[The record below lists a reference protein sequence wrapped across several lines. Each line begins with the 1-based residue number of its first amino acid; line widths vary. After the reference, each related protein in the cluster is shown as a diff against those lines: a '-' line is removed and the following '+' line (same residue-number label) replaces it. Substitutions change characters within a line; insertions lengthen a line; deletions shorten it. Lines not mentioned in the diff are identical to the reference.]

1 MNTDG
6 NIDMED
12 LGNEALV
19 FAYGHNVN
27 LYEDVFS
34 IANTASIQEIHLTYT
49 GLLKEI
55 EVAQYAFQD
64 CNDQDVQKRHAMRL
78 GMKET
83 HFAVG
88 VHPRDFLDIK
98 MDAVKRA
105 YDILADKKSRREYD
119 DCLREYMESFENA
132 QGADVGHVSDVSSGE
147 DEEDDDMSNDGDD
160 SLYDVSSV
168 QAQVEDSDFP
178 ILSSHHHDN
187 DVFDPFNLQDDMAG
201 HYAFSSF
208 QDNTFDSIQDAA
220 PISPDIDSAFSASFS
235 GLHPHGHEMSVR
247 ICALPHPDSE
257 DDSSVDSDYTRKA
270 GLEPEADIH
279 LTSRLS
285 SEEEDELIS
294 FRELSKSMSDLDE
307 KQSAFFNQ
315 MDVGLDNVECFSED
329 DSDIVDHEDVDN
341 MSIASETKEKEL
353 DEFKEQSVWI
363 CLDDLLDDTAITIEQ
378 MCGMGK

>member
-34 IANTASIQEIHLTYT
+34 IANTAPIQEIHLTYT

-55 EVAQYAFQD
+55 EVAQYAFRDYSHQD
-64 CNDQDVQKRHAMRL
+64 EEKQYVMRL
-78 GMKET
+78 GMKDT
-83 HFAVG
+83 HFMVG
-88 VHPRDFLDIK
+88 MHPRDFLNIK

-105 YDILADKKSRREYD
+105 YDILADKNSRREYD
-119 DCLREYMESFENA
+119 DCLREYMEIFENA
-132 QGADVGHVSDVSSGE
+132 QEANSVGNVSDVSSGE
-147 DEEDDDMSNDGDD
+147 DDEDDNSNDGDD

-168 QAQVEDSDFP
+168 QAQVDSDFP

-187 DVFDPFNLQDDMAG
+187 DFFDPFNLHDDMSG
-201 HYAFSSF
+201 QHAFSSF
-208 QDNTFDSIQDAA
+208 AENTFDSIQDPA
-220 PISPDIDSAFSASFS
+220 PISPDIDSAFSASF
-235 GLHPHGHEMSVR
+235 GGMHPHGHEMSVR
-247 ICALPHPDSE
+247 ICSLPHPDSD
-257 DDSSVDSDYTRKA
+257 DDSSVNYDYTSKRP
-270 GLEPEADIH
+270 LEPEADIH
-279 LTSRLS
+279 LSSCLS

-294 FRELSKSMSDLDE
+294 FQALSKSMSDLDE

-315 MDVGLDNVECFSED
+315 MDVGLDSIECFSDD

-341 MSIASETKEKEL
+341 MSVASETKEKEL
-353 DEFKEQSVWI
+353 GEFKEQSVWI
-363 CLDDLLDDTAITIEQ
+363 CLDELLDDTAIAIEQ
-378 MCGMGK
+378 ICGVGK